1 MAFFIYLSFYKIRCL
16 NYIPIN
22 LQYYNVAKIS
32 LLRKFL
38 SMNEQSRIFD
48 FMYHQQEKFPKNDM
62 LTAKINN
69 AWEPLSTN
77 KVVDIVNKLSAGLLK
92 IGVGGNDMT
101 VENQDKVALISRNRP
116 EWIML
121 DLACQ
126 QIGAILCPIYPTTN
140 VNELEFI
147 FNDAEI
153 KIAFVSGDDILQ
165 KVNDIKNKV
174 PSLKDTYDFD
184 KVDGVKYWK
193 DLLENVTTDDLTN
206 LETIKNNIKASH
218 CATIIYTS
226 GTTGFPKGVMLSH
239 RNIVSNVMNGIKSF
253 PFSDNVEGRSL
264 SFLPLNHIF
273 ERLAS
278 YIFMCSGHSIYFAE
292 SMEMIGENLKEV
304 KPTVFCTVPR
314 LLEKVYEKIM
324 AKGSELTGLKKQLF
338 FWSVDLAN
346 KYDNL
351 KSGGFKYNLELAL
364 ANKLIFSKW
373 REALGGNISYIITGG
388 AACQVRLL
396 RIFNAA
402 RIPIYEGYGP
412 TENSPV
418 ISVNRREKGG
428 MKFGTVG
435 PVMEGQE
442 VKLLEDGEIC
452 VKGPS
457 VMMGYYKRAELTAET
472 IKDGWL
478 LTGDIGIFE
487 DNKFLKITDRKK
499 ELFKTSGGKYVA
511 PQPIENKMKESPF
524 VEQIII
530 IGAEQKFVG
539 ALIIPSMPNLKEW
552 MRTQDIAFTTNE
564 DAVHNPKV
572 RGLYK
577 ELIEAFN
584 KFFNHVEQVK
594 KFELLPNE
602 WTIESGEL
610 TPTLKLKRKVIME
623 KFKPAIE
630 RIYQ

>member
-1 MAFFIYLSFYKIRCL
+1 
-16 NYIPIN
+16 
-22 LQYYNVAKIS
+22 
-32 LLRKFL
+32 
-38 SMNEQSRIFD
+38 MNEHSRIFD
-48 FMYHQQEKFPKNDM
+48 FMYYQQEHFPKADM
-62 LTAKINN
+62 FAAKINN
-69 AWEPLSTN
+69 VWEPISTDEA
-77 KVVDIVNKLSAGLLK
+77 VVLVNKLSVGLLK
-92 IGVGGNDMT
+92 IGVGGNDLT
-101 VENQDKVALISRNRP
+101 VEKQDKIALISRNRP
-116 EWIML
+116 EWLML

-153 KIAFVSGDDILQ
+153 KIAFVSGEEILQ
-165 KVNDIKNKV
+165 KVNDIRPRV
-174 PSLKDTYDFD
+174 SSLIDVYDFD
-184 KVDGVKYWK
+184 ISPAVKFWK
-193 DLLENVTTDDLTN
+193 DLLNDISDADLHN
-206 LETIKNNIKASH
+206 LETVKATIKAHH

-239 RNIVSNVMNGIKSF
+239 RNIVSNVENGKISF
-253 PFSDNVEGRSL
+253 PFSDNPQGRTL

-273 ERLAS
+273 ERIAS
-278 YIFMCSGHSIYFAE
+278 YIFMSSGHSIYFAE
-292 SMEMIGENLKEV
+292 SMEAIGDNLKEV

-324 AKGSELTGLKKQLF
+324 AKGAELTGVKKQLF
-338 FWSVDLAN
+338 FWAVDLAN

-351 KSGGFKYNLELAL
+351 NSGGVSYNLQLAL
-364 ANKLIFSKW
+364 ANKLIFNKW
-373 REALGGNISYIITGG
+373 REALGNNISYIITGG
-388 AACQVRLL
+388 AACQIRLL

-402 RIPIYEGYGP
+402 RIPIFEGYGP

-457 VMMGYYKRAELTAET
+457 VMMGYYKRSELTAET

-478 LTGDIGIFE
+478 LTGDIGVFE
-487 DNKFLKITDRKK
+487 GKFLKITDRKK

-511 PQPIENKMKESPF
+511 PQPIENKMKESAF

-530 IGAEQKFVG
+530 IGAEEKFVG
-539 ALIIPSMPNLKEW
+539 ALIVPSMPSLKEW
-552 MRTQDIAFTTNE
+552 MRTQDIPFTTNE

-577 ELIEAFN
+577 ELIESFN